1 MPERKTSSKRK
12 ASNPDTQLPDKT
24 PIAKRV
30 PMPSTNPAT
39 NLLIADIVVRGAST
53 LLRKSVDKRVVKAS
67 ADSDEHAREVLD
79 GRTILTTIGL
89 YGASKIAT
97 RSLPG
102 LALVTGGLV
111 AKTLYDR
118 GKFVQARKRFEKASA
133 KAKAKLTPEE

>member
-1 MPERKTSSKRK
+1 MPGRKPAKTDSKRQK
-12 ASNPDTQLPDKT
+12 STPPGSTTPNRIPLP
-24 PIAKRV
+24 
-30 PMPSTNPAT
+30 SSNPAT

-67 ADSDEHAREVLD
+67 ADSDQEAYDVLS

-118 GKFVQARKRFEKASA
+118 GRVLQARRRLA
-133 KAKAKLTPEE
+133 KSGAKQRKLPAPKE

>member
-1 MPERKTSSKRK
+1 MPGRKPAKTKTAGSDELPKGSKK
-12 ASNPDTQLPDKT
+12 PN
-24 PIAKRV
+24 RV
-30 PMPSTNPAT
+30 PLPSSNPAT

-53 LLRKSVDKRVVKAS
+53 LLRKSVDKRVVRAS
-67 ADSDEHAREVLD
+67 ADSDEEANKVLS

-118 GKFVQARKRFEKASA
+118 GRVLAARKRLSQG
-133 KAKAKLTPEE
+133 KAKPRKLPSPKE

>member
-1 MPERKTSSKRK
+1 MPKRK
-12 ASNPDTQLPDKT
+12 SGSPKAETNSDGTAPKRLPL
-24 PIAKRV
+24 
-30 PMPSTNPAT
+30 PSTNPAT

-53 LLRKSVDKRVVKAS
+53 LLRKSIDKRVVRAS
-67 ADSDEHAREVLD
+67 ADSDEEAREVLN

-118 GKFVQARKRFEKASA
+118 GRVLQARRRLA
-133 KAKAKLTPEE
+133 KSGAKQRKLPAPKE